1 MIILDIEVM
10 NKGPVKTNESER
22 LDALYNYEILDTQPE
37 EDFDRITK
45 IASLVCGVPISL
57 ISLID
62 ENRQWFKS
70 RVGLDVGETSRSL
83 AFCQYAIKDRNF
95 MEVPDAQQDE
105 RFKNNELVT
114 SDPYIRYYL
123 GFPLVD
129 PDGFA
134 LGTLCVIDTVPKDLS
149 EDQKQVLS
157 LLRDEVVSLIINRKE
172 KEKYKESEQK
182 LKAFFNNSQS
192 LMCTHDLDGSLLT
205 VNEAG
210 ASILGYSRAEIEK
223 MSLYDIVPGKG
234 HKNLDA
240 YLKQLVKTGTVK
252 GEMRTKTKSGELRIW
267 LFNNILQENG
277 DKKPYVI
284 GNAVDITEQHFLEKD
299 LRETEAML
307 AMTGRVARIGGWD
320 YNLVGKHLTW
330 SDVTK
335 EIHGVPPNY
344 QPNIAQGLD
353 FYKEGE
359 SRTKISHAIEQAIAT
374 GTSWELELEI
384 ITFTGEELWVRAL
397 GNAEFENG
405 KCVRLYGTFQDID
418 KRKRIEAESAKSKKL
433 LEDVL
438 EATSAVGI
446 IASDNQGLITLF
458 NKGAENLLGYSSEEI
473 IGKFTPSLFHLQNE
487 IRIRENELTI
497 ELGHPIAGF
506 RVFVEKPELYGAEQR
521 EWTYVRKDGQLL
533 YVSLAVTAIRDMEE
547 NIIGY
552 LGIATDI
559 SKIIHQR
566 EELEKAKV
574 LAEQAS
580 IAKSEFLANMSHE
593 IRTPLNG
600 IIGFTDLLT
609 RTEINTTQREYL
621 SIVDQSANLLLSIIN
636 DILDFSKIEA
646 GKLELDID
654 KCDLYELLTQVC
666 NFLNFQAQGKNLE
679 FYLNISTNVP
689 QYIWVDSL
697 RVKQVLM
704 NLLSNA
710 KKFTEKGEIELRVDF
725 LCRQDDLTSLRFSVR
740 DTGIGIKAEKQEKIF
755 DAFSQED
762 ASTTKRYGGTGLG
775 LTISN
780 KLLKMMGSGLKL
792 ESTYL
797 VGSRFYFDLSVRYD
811 DGEVREWLNLQTI
824 REVLIVINGAASRTL
839 LAQMLKLQH
848 IKVSEAANGFEAL
861 QLLMKGNQYDVI
873 IIDNDLPIM
882 NGMETI
888 KKMKEKLFSIDNN
901 HAVIPIFDSSEGNMS
916 SICASLGI
924 RHWLENPVK
933 LDDLY
938 TVLSKIEAQETEKDI
953 IPVSQDSR
961 NGEGLKILIVEDNE
975 FNIRLA
981 TILIRNIIPEIEVLE
996 AKDGRQGLAIFKE
1009 MHPDLVLMDI
1019 QMPAM
1024 NGYEVTEV
1032 IRKEEVGA
1040 RTPIIALT
1048 AGNVLGEKEKC
1059 LAAGMDDFVVK
1070 PIVEQ
1075 TLRAVLTKW
1084 LHWE

>member
-1 MIILDIEVM
+1 M
-10 NKGPVKTNESER
+10 NKGPIKTNESDR

-62 ENRQWFKS
+62 EDRQWFKS
-70 RVGLDVGETSRSL
+70 RVGLDVAQTSRSL
-83 AFCQYAIKDRNF
+83 AFCQYAIKDRDF

-129 PDGFA
+129 PNGFA
-134 LGTLCVIDTVPKDLS
+134 LGTLCVIDTIPKDLS
-149 EDQKQVLS
+149 SDQRQVLS

-172 KEKYKESEQK
+172 KERYKESERE
-182 LKAFFNNSQS
+182 LKAFFDNSQS
-192 LMCTHDLDGSLLT
+192 LMCTHDLEGNLLK
-205 VNEAG
+205 VNDAS
-210 ASILGYSRAEIEK
+210 ASILGYTRAEIEK
-223 MSLYDIVPGKG
+223 LSLYDIIPTKG

-240 YLKQLVKTGTVK
+240 YLNQLVKTGTAK

-267 LFNNILQENG
+267 LFNNILQPNG

-299 LRETEAML
+299 LKNTQAML
-307 AMTGRVARIGGWD
+307 TRTGRVARIGGWE
-320 YNLVGKHLTW
+320 YNLLEKHLTW
-330 SDVTK
+330 SDITK

-344 QPNIAQGLD
+344 QPDIAQGLD
-353 FYKEGE
+353 FYKEGD
-359 SRTKISHAIEQAIAT
+359 SRTKISQAIDEAIT
-374 GTSWELELEI
+374 KGISWDLELEI
-384 ITFTGEELWVRAL
+384 VTFTGEELWVRAL
-397 GNAEFENG
+397 GNAEFDNDQ
-405 KCVRLYGTFQDID
+405 CIRLYGTFQDID
-418 KRKRIEAESAKSKKL
+418 KRKRIEAESLKSKKL

-438 EATSAVGI
+438 QATSAVGI
-446 IASDNQGLITLF
+446 IATDNHGLITLF

-473 IGKFTPSLFHLQNE
+473 IGKFTPALFHVE
-487 IRIRENELTI
+487 EEMMVRAHELTI

-506 RVFVEKPELYGAEQR
+506 RIFVEKPELYGAEQR

-533 YVSLAVTAIRDMEE
+533 YVSLAVTAIHDVEE

-574 LAEQAS
+574 LAEQGS

-600 IIGFTDLLT
+600 IIGFTDLMT
-609 RTEINTTQREYL
+609 RTTLDDTQREYL
-621 SIVDQSANLLLSIIN
+621 SIVDQSATLLLSIIN

-654 KCDLYELLTQVC
+654 KCDLYEVLTQVTT
-666 NFLNFQAQGKNLE
+666 FLNIQGQGKNVE
-679 FYLNISTNVP
+679 FHLNISKDVP

-725 LCRQDDLTSLRFSVR
+725 LSKQDDLTSLRFSVR

-811 DGEVREWLNLQTI
+811 DGEVREWLNLQNI
-824 REVLIVINGAASRTL
+824 REVLIVINDPANRTL
-839 LAQMLKLQH
+839 LAQMLKLQQ
-848 IKVSEAANGFEAL
+848 IKVSEVANGFEVL

-882 NGMETI
+882 SGIETI
-888 KKMKEKLFSIDNN
+888 KKIKEKLFSIDND
-901 HAVIPIFDSSEGNMS
+901 HAIIPIFDANEGNINN
-916 SICASLGI
+916 ICGSLGI
-924 RHWLENPVK
+924 RHWLEHPVK

-938 TVLSKIEAQETEKDI
+938 AVLSKIEVQETQKDI
-953 IPVSQDSR
+953 DLVTNDRR
-961 NGEGLKILIVEDNE
+961 NGEGLKILVFEDNE

-981 TILIRNIIPEIEVLE
+981 TILIRNIMPGIEILE
-996 AKDGRQGLAIFKE
+996 AKDVLKGIEIFKE

-1019 QMPAM
+1019 QMPIM

-1032 IRKEEVGA
+1032 IRREEIGA

-1070 PIVEQ
+1070 PIIEQ
-1075 TLRAVLTKW
+1075 ALRSVLNKW

>member
-1 MIILDIEVM
+1 M
-10 NKGPVKTNESER
+10 NKRRVNINESER
-22 LDALYNYEILDTQPE
+22 LDALHKYEILDTQPE

-62 ENRQWFKS
+62 EDRQWFKS
-70 RVGLDVGETSRSL
+70 RVGLDVGQTSRSL

-134 LGTLCVIDTVPKDLS
+134 LGTLCVIDTIPKDLS
-149 EDQKQVLS
+149 SDQKQVLS

-172 KEKYKESEQK
+172 KERYKESEQE
-182 LKAFFNNSQS
+182 LKAFFDNSQS
-192 LMCTHDLDGSLLT
+192 LMCTHDLEGNLLK
-205 VNEAG
+205 VNN
-210 ASILGYSRAEIEK
+210 ASAAILGYTRAEIEK
-223 MSLYDIVPGKG
+223 LSLYDIIPSKG
-234 HKNLDA
+234 HENLDA

-252 GEMRTKTKSGELRIW
+252 GEMRTSTKSGELRIW
-267 LFNNILQENG
+267 LFNNILQANG

-299 LRETEAML
+299 LRETQAML
-307 AMTGRVARIGGWD
+307 TRTGRVARIGGWE
-320 YNLVGKHLTW
+320 YNLLEKKLIW

-335 EIHGVPPNY
+335 EIHGVPPTY
-344 QPNIAQGLD
+344 QPDIAQGLD
-353 FYKEGE
+353 FYKEGD
-359 SRTKISHAIEQAIAT
+359 SRIKISQAIDEAIT
-374 GTSWELELEI
+374 KGTPWDLELEI
-384 ITFTGEELWVRAL
+384 FTFKGEDLWVRAL
-397 GNAEFENG
+397 GNAEFEDG
-405 KCVRLYGTFQDID
+405 QCIRLYGTFQDID
-418 KRKRIEAESAKSKKL
+418 KRKRIEAESVKSKKL

-446 IASDNQGLITLF
+446 IATDNEGLITLF
-458 NKGAENLLGYSSEEI
+458 NKGAENLLGYSTEEV
-473 IGKFTPSLFHLQNE
+473 IGKFTPALFHVEEE
-487 IRIRENELTI
+487 IMARANELTI
-497 ELGHPIAGF
+497 ELGREVMGF

-521 EWTYVRKDGQLL
+521 EWTYVRKDGHLL
-533 YVSLAVTAIRDMEE
+533 YVSLAVTTIRDTEE

-566 EELEKAKV
+566 EELEKAKI
-574 LAEQAS
+574 LAEQGS

-600 IIGFTDLLT
+600 IIGFTDLMT
-609 RTEINTTQREYL
+609 RTSLDDTQQEYL
-621 SIVDQSANLLLSIIN
+621 SIVDQSATLLLSIIN

-654 KCDLYELLTQVC
+654 KCDLYELLTQVTT
-666 NFLNFQAQGKNLE
+666 FLNIQAPGKNVE
-679 FYLNISTNVP
+679 FHLNISKDVP

-710 KKFTEKGEIELRVDF
+710 KKFTEKGKIELCVDF
-725 LCRQDDLTSLRFSVR
+725 LSKEDDLISLRFSVR

-811 DGEVREWLNLQTI
+811 DGDVREWLNLKTI
-824 REVLIVINGAASRTL
+824 RAVLIVANDPAKRTL
-839 LAQMLKLQH
+839 LAQMLNLQK
-848 IKVSEAANGFEAL
+848 IKVFEAANGFEVL
-861 QLLMKGNQYDVI
+861 QLLMKGNQYDAI

-882 NGMETI
+882 SGVETI
-888 KKMKEKLFSIDNN
+888 KKIKEKLFSIDND
-901 HAVIPIFDSSEGNMS
+901 HTIIPIFDANEGNIS
-916 SICASLGI
+916 NICTSLGI
-924 RHWLENPVK
+924 RHWLENPVVYN
-933 LDDLY
+933 DLY
-938 TVLSKIEAQETEKDI
+938 AVLSKIEIQEIEKAGD
-953 IPVSQDSR
+953 PGPKDRQH
-961 NGEGLKILIVEDNE
+961 GEGFKILLVEDNE
-975 FNIRLA
+975 FNTRLE
-981 TILIRNIIPEIEVLE
+981 TILIRNIMRGIEILE
-996 AKDGRQGLAIFKE
+996 AKDGLQGIAIFRE

-1019 QMPAM
+1019 QMPDM

-1032 IRKEEVGA
+1032 IRKEETGI

-1070 PIVEQ
+1070 PVVEQ

-1084 LHWE
+1084 LHRE

>member
-1 MIILDIEVM
+1 M

-62 ENRQWFKS
+62 EDRQWFKS

-83 AFCQYAIKDRNF
+83 AFCQYAIKDRDF

-134 LGTLCVIDTVPKDLS
+134 LGTLCVIDTVPKDIS
-149 EDQKQVLS
+149 SDQKQVLS

-172 KEKYKESEQK
+172 KERYKESERE
-182 LKAFFNNSQS
+182 LKAFFDNSQS
-192 LMCTHDLDGSLLT
+192 LMCTHDLEGNLLK
-205 VNEAG
+205 VNNAS
-210 ASILGYSRAEIEK
+210 ASILGYTRAEIEK
-223 MSLYDIVPGKG
+223 LSLYDIIPTKG

-240 YLKQLVKTGTVK
+240 YLNQLVKTGTAK

-267 LFNNILQENG
+267 LFNNILQTNG

-299 LRETEAML
+299 LRETQGML
-307 AMTGRVARIGGWD
+307 TRTGRVARIGGWE
-320 YNLVGKHLTW
+320 YNLLEKHLTW
-330 SDVTK
+330 SDITK
-335 EIHGVPPNY
+335 EIHGVPPTY
-344 QPNIAQGLD
+344 QPDIAQGLD

-359 SRTKISHAIEQAIAT
+359 SRTKISQAIDEAIT
-374 GTSWELELEI
+374 KGISWDLELEI
-384 ITFTGEELWVRAL
+384 ITFKGEDLWVRAL

-405 KCVRLYGTFQDID
+405 QCIRLYGTFQDID
-418 KRKRIEAESAKSKKL
+418 KRKRIEAESVKSKKL

-446 IASDNQGLITLF
+446 IATDNEGLITLF
-458 NKGAENLLGYSSEEI
+458 NKGAENLLGYSTEEI
-473 IGKFTPSLFHLQNE
+473 IGKFTPALFHVEEEMLA
-487 IRIRENELTI
+487 RANELTI
-497 ELGHPIAGF
+497 ELGHQITGF

-533 YVSLAVTAIRDMEE
+533 YVSLAVTTIRDTEE

-566 EELEKAKV
+566 EELEKAKI
-574 LAEQAS
+574 LAEQGS

-600 IIGFTDLLT
+600 IIGFTDLMT
-609 RTEINTTQREYL
+609 RTSLDDTQHEYL
-621 SIVDQSANLLLSIIN
+621 SIVDQSATLLLSIIN

-654 KCDLYELLTQVC
+654 KCDLYELLTQVTT
-666 NFLNFQAQGKNLE
+666 FLNIQAPGKNVE
-679 FYLNISTNVP
+679 FHLNISKDVP

-710 KKFTEKGEIELRVDF
+710 KKFTEKGKIELCVDF
-725 LCRQDDLTSLRFSVR
+725 LSKEDDLTSLRFSVR

-811 DGEVREWLNLQTI
+811 DGIVREWLNLKTI
-824 REVLIVINGAASRTL
+824 RAVLIVADDPAKRTL
-839 LAQMLKLQH
+839 LAQMLNLQK
-848 IKVSEAANGFEAL
+848 IKVFEAANGFEVL

-882 NGMETI
+882 SGVETI
-888 KKMKEKLFSIDNN
+888 KKIKEKLFSIDND
-901 HAVIPIFDSSEGNMS
+901 HTIIPIFDANEGNIS
-916 SICASLGI
+916 NICTSLGI
-924 RHWLENPVK
+924 RHWLENPVVHN
-933 LDDLY
+933 DLY
-938 TVLSKIEAQETEKDI
+938 AVLSKIEIQEIEKAGDPGTEYRKH
-953 IPVSQDSR
+953 
-961 NGEGLKILIVEDNE
+961 GEGFKILLVEDNE
-975 FNIRLA
+975 FNTRLE
-981 TILIRNIIPEIEVLE
+981 TILIRNIMPGIEILE
-996 AKDGRQGLAIFKE
+996 AKDGLQGIAIFRD

-1019 QMPAM
+1019 QMPDM
-1024 NGYEVTEV
+1024 NGYEVTEA
-1032 IRKEEVGA
+1032 IRKEETGI

-1070 PIVEQ
+1070 PVVEQ

-1084 LHWE
+1084 LHRE

>member
-1 MIILDIEVM
+1 M
-10 NKGPVKTNESER
+10 NKRRVNINESER
-22 LDALYNYEILDTQPE
+22 LDALHKYEILDTQPE

-62 ENRQWFKS
+62 EDRQWFKS
-70 RVGLDVGETSRSL
+70 RVGLDVGQTSRSL

-134 LGTLCVIDTVPKDLS
+134 LGTLCVIDTIPKDLS
-149 EDQKQVLS
+149 SDQKQVLS

-172 KEKYKESEQK
+172 KERYKESERE
-182 LKAFFNNSQS
+182 LKAFFDNSQS
-192 LMCTHDLDGSLLT
+192 LMCTHDLEGNLLK
-205 VNEAG
+205 VNN
-210 ASILGYSRAEIEK
+210 ASAAILGYTRAEIEK
-223 MSLYDIVPGKG
+223 LSLYDIIPSKG
-234 HKNLDA
+234 HENLDA

-252 GEMRTKTKSGELRIW
+252 GEMRTSTKSGELRIW
-267 LFNNILQENG
+267 LFNNILQANG

-299 LRETEAML
+299 LRETQAML
-307 AMTGRVARIGGWD
+307 KRTGRVARIGGWE
-320 YNLVGKHLTW
+320 YNLLEKHLTW
-330 SDVTK
+330 SDITK
-335 EIHGVPPNY
+335 EIHGVPPTY
-344 QPNIAQGLD
+344 QPDIAQGLD
-353 FYKEGE
+353 FYKEGD
-359 SRTKISHAIEQAIAT
+359 SRTKISQAIDEAIT
-374 GTSWELELEI
+374 KGIPWDLELEI
-384 ITFTGEELWVRAL
+384 ITFKGEDLWVRAL
-397 GNAEFENG
+397 GNAEFEDG
-405 KCVRLYGTFQDID
+405 QCIRLYGTFQDID
-418 KRKRIEAESAKSKKL
+418 KRKRIEAESVKSKKL

-446 IASDNQGLITLF
+446 IATDNEGLITLF
-458 NKGAENLLGYSSEEI
+458 NKGAENLLGYSTEEV
-473 IGKFTPSLFHLQNE
+473 IGKFTPALFHVEEE
-487 IRIRENELTI
+487 IMARANELTI
-497 ELGHPIAGF
+497 ELGHPITGF
-506 RVFVEKPELYGAEQR
+506 RVFVEMPELYGAEQR

-533 YVSLAVTAIRDMEE
+533 YVSLAVTTIRDTEE

-566 EELEKAKV
+566 EELEKAKI
-574 LAEQAS
+574 LAEQGS

-600 IIGFTDLLT
+600 IIGFTDLMT
-609 RTEINTTQREYL
+609 RTSLDDTQQEYL
-621 SIVDQSANLLLSIIN
+621 SIVDQSATLLLSIIN

-654 KCDLYELLTQVC
+654 KCDLYELLTQVTT
-666 NFLNFQAQGKNLE
+666 FLNIQAPGKNVE
-679 FYLNISTNVP
+679 FHLNISKDVP

-710 KKFTEKGEIELRVDF
+710 KKFTEKGKIELCVDF
-725 LCRQDDLTSLRFSVR
+725 LSKEDDLTSLRFSVR

-811 DGEVREWLNLQTI
+811 DGDVGEWLNLKTI
-824 REVLIVINGAASRTL
+824 REVLIVADDPAKRTL
-839 LAQMLKLQH
+839 LAQMLNLQK
-848 IKVSEAANGFEAL
+848 IKVFEAANGFEVL

-882 NGMETI
+882 SGVETI
-888 KKMKEKLFSIDNN
+888 KKIKEKLFSIDND
-901 HAVIPIFDSSEGNMS
+901 HTIIPIFDANEGNIS
-916 SICASLGI
+916 NICTSLGI
-924 RHWLENPVK
+924 RHWLENPVVHN
-933 LDDLY
+933 DLY
-938 TVLSKIEAQETEKDI
+938 AVLSKIEIQEIEKAGDPGTEYRKH
-953 IPVSQDSR
+953 
-961 NGEGLKILIVEDNE
+961 GEGFKILLVEDNE
-975 FNIRLA
+975 FNTRLE
-981 TILIRNIIPEIEVLE
+981 TILIRNIMPGIEILE
-996 AKDGRQGLAIFKE
+996 AKDGLQGIAIFRE

-1019 QMPAM
+1019 QMPDM

-1032 IRKEEVGA
+1032 IRKEETGI

-1070 PIVEQ
+1070 PVVEQ

-1084 LHWE
+1084 LHRE

>member
-1 MIILDIEVM
+1 M
-10 NKGPVKTNESER
+10 NKRPVNTNESER
-22 LDALYNYEILDTQPE
+22 LDALHKYEILDTQPE

-62 ENRQWFKS
+62 EDRQWFKS
-70 RVGLDVGETSRSL
+70 RVGLDVAQTSRSL

-134 LGTLCVIDTVPKDLS
+134 LGTLCVIDTIPKDLS
-149 EDQKQVLS
+149 SDQKQVLS

-172 KEKYKESEQK
+172 KERYKESERE
-182 LKAFFNNSQS
+182 LKAFFDNSQS
-192 LMCTHDLDGSLLT
+192 LMCTHDLEGNLLK
-205 VNEAG
+205 VND
-210 ASILGYSRAEIEK
+210 ASAAILGYTRAEIEK
-223 MSLYDIVPGKG
+223 LSLYDIIPSKG

-240 YLKQLVKTGTVK
+240 YLNQLVKTGTAK

-267 LFNNILQENG
+267 LFNNILQANG

-284 GNAVDITEQHFLEKD
+284 GNAVDITEQHFLQKD
-299 LRETEAML
+299 LRDTQAML
-307 AMTGRVARIGGWD
+307 TRTGRVARIGGWE
-320 YNLVGKHLTW
+320 YNMLEKTLTW

-335 EIHGVPPNY
+335 EIHGVPPTY
-344 QPNIAQGLD
+344 QPDIAQGLD
-353 FYKEGE
+353 FYKEGD
-359 SRTKISHAIEQAIAT
+359 SRIKISQAIDEAIT
-374 GTSWELELEI
+374 KGIPWDLELEI
-384 ITFTGEELWVRAL
+384 VTFKGEDLWVRAL
-397 GNAEFENG
+397 GNAEFQNDQ
-405 KCVRLYGTFQDID
+405 CIRLYGTFQDID
-418 KRKRIEAESAKSKKL
+418 KRKRIEAESLKSKKL

-446 IASDNQGLITLF
+446 IATDNEGLITLF

-473 IGKFTPSLFHLQNE
+473 IGKFTPALFHVE
-487 IRIRENELTI
+487 EEMMVRAHELTI

-521 EWTYVRKDGQLL
+521 EWTYVKKDGQLL
-533 YVSLAVTAIRDMEE
+533 YVSLAVTAIHDVQE

-574 LAEQAS
+574 LAEQGS

-600 IIGFTDLLT
+600 IIGFTDLMT
-609 RTEINTTQREYL
+609 RTSLDDTQREYL
-621 SIVDQSANLLLSIIN
+621 SIVDQSATLLLSIIN

-646 GKLELDID
+646 GKLELDIN
-654 KCDLYELLTQVC
+654 KCDLYELLTQVT
-666 NFLNFQAQGKNLE
+666 NFLNIQGQGKNVE
-679 FYLNISTNVP
+679 FHLNISKDVP
-689 QYIWVDSL
+689 QDIWVDSL

-725 LCRQDDLTSLRFSVR
+725 SSKQDDLTSLRFSVR

-811 DGEVREWLNLQTI
+811 DGDVREWLNLKTI
-824 REVLIVINGAASRTL
+824 REVLIVADDPAKRTL
-839 LAQMLKLQH
+839 LEQMLNLQK
-848 IKVSEAANGFEAL
+848 IKVYEAANGFEVL
-861 QLLMKGNQYDVI
+861 QLLMKGNQYDAI

-882 NGMETI
+882 SGIETI
-888 KKMKEKLFSIDNN
+888 KKIKEKLFSIDND
-901 HAVIPIFDSSEGNMS
+901 HAIIPIFDANEVNISN
-916 SICASLGI
+916 ICASLGI

-938 TVLSKIEAQETEKDI
+938 GVLSKIEVQENETDI
-953 IPVSQDSR
+953 VPPPGNRQH
-961 NGEGLKILIVEDNE
+961 GEGFKILLVEDNE

-981 TILIRNIIPEIEVLE
+981 TILIRNIMPAIEILE
-996 AKDGRQGLAIFKE
+996 AKDGIQGLAIFKE
-1009 MHPDLVLMDI
+1009 IHPDLVLMDI
-1019 QMPAM
+1019 QMPVM

-1040 RTPIIALT
+1040 RKPIIALT

-1070 PIVEQ
+1070 PVVEQ

-1084 LHWE
+1084 LHRE

>member
-1 MIILDIEVM
+1 MS
-10 NKGPVKTNESER
+10 KGPVKTNESER

-62 ENRQWFKS
+62 EDRQWFKS
-70 RVGLDVGETSRSL
+70 RVGLDVEETSRSL

-95 MEVPDAQQDE
+95 MEVQDAQQDE

-149 EDQKQVLS
+149 SDQKQVLS

-172 KEKYKESEQK
+172 KEKYKESERE
-182 LKAFFNNSQS
+182 LKAFFDNSQS
-192 LMCTHDLDGSLLT
+192 LMCTHDLEGNLIK
-205 VNEAG
+205 VNNAG
-210 ASILGYSRAEIEK
+210 ASILGYARTEIEK
-223 MSLYDIVPGKG
+223 LSLYDIIPSKG
-234 HKNLDA
+234 HENLDA
-240 YLKQLVKTGTVK
+240 YLKQLVETGTAK
-252 GEMRTKTKSGELRIW
+252 GEMRTTTKSGELRIW
-267 LFNNILQENG
+267 LFNNILQANG
-277 DKKPYVI
+277 DRKPYVI

-299 LRETEAML
+299 LRETQAML
-307 AMTGRVARIGGWD
+307 VRTGRVARIGGWE
-320 YNLVGKHLTW
+320 YNLLEKHLTW

-344 QPNIAQGLD
+344 QPDIAHGLD

-359 SRTKISHAIEQAIAT
+359 SRIKISQAIEEAIDK
-374 GTSWELELEI
+374 GTAWELELEI
-384 ITFTGEELWVRAL
+384 VTFTGEVLWVRAL
-397 GNAEFENG
+397 GNAEFEKG
-405 KCVRLYGTFQDID
+405 ICVRLYGTFQDID

-446 IASDNQGLITLF
+446 IATDKRGLITLF

-473 IGKFTPSLFHLQNE
+473 IGKFTPSLFHVE
-487 IRIRENELTI
+487 KEMRARANELAI
-497 ELGHPIAGF
+497 ELGHRVAGH

-533 YVSLAVTAIRDMEE
+533 YVSLAVTAIRDTEE
-547 NIIGY
+547 SIIGY

-574 LAEQAS
+574 LAEQGS

-600 IIGFTDLLT
+600 IIGFTDLMT

-654 KCDLYELLTQVC
+654 KCDLFELITQVT
-666 NFLNFQAQGKNLE
+666 NFLNFQSQSKNLE
-679 FYLNISTNVP
+679 FYLNISKDVP

-697 RVKQVLM
+697 RLKQVLM

-725 LCRQDDLTSLRFSVR
+725 LSKQDDFTNLRFSVR

-762 ASTTKRYGGTGLG
+762 ASITKRYGGTGLG

-780 KLLKMMGSGLKL
+780 KLLMMMGSGLKL
-792 ESTYL
+792 ESTYD

-811 DGEVREWLNLQTI
+811 DGQVAERLNRQTI
-824 REVLIVINGAASRTL
+824 REVLIVINDPVNRTL
-839 LAQMLKLQH
+839 LAQMLKLQQ
-848 IKVSEAANGFEAL
+848 IKVSEVANGFEVL
-861 QLLMKGNQYDVI
+861 QLLMKGNKYDVI

-882 NGMETI
+882 NGIETI
-888 KKMKEKLFSIDNN
+888 KKIKEKLFSIDND
-901 HAVIPIFDSSEGNMS
+901 HAVIPIFDATEENIRT
-916 SICASLGI
+916 ICESLGI
-924 RHWLENPVK
+924 RNWLENPVK

-938 TVLSKIEAQETEKDI
+938 SVLSKIEVQKTESYIDTVPKDWR
-953 IPVSQDSR
+953 SGD
-961 NGEGLKILIVEDNE
+961 GLKILVVEDNE
-975 FNIRLA
+975 FNMRLA
-981 TILIRNIIPEIEVLE
+981 TILIRNINPEIEVLE
-996 AKDGRQGLAIFKE
+996 AKDGIQGLAIFKE

-1019 QMPAM
+1019 QMPLM
-1024 NGYEVTEV
+1024 NGLEVTEV
-1032 IRKEEVGA
+1032 IRREEVGH

-1059 LAAGMDDFVVK
+1059 LAGGMDDFVVK
-1070 PIVEQ
+1070 PIIEQ